1 VQGNRIV
8 EWAVS
13 NLAEIHRPVT
23 RCGGFQSGGMRSC
36 RSKRRHFSAVNA
48 SITPSLKIDFC
59 SFRQKYF
66 PFELEVRTG
75 RVESF
80 GCAARVFA
88 RLRSRVEVV

>member
-1 VQGNRIV
+1 LNGPFPTLLKFIGR
-8 EWAVS
+8 
-13 NLAEIHRPVT
+13 
-23 RCGGFQSGGMRSC
+23 GGFQSGDMRSC
-36 RSKRRHFSAVNA
+36 RSKRRHFSAVDA

-80 GCAARVFA
+80 GSAVRVIV
-88 RLRSRVEVV
+88 RRRSRVEVV